1 MKKLWNVVTRG
12 PTLPSF
18 YLDKRVEN
26 DNEYGFN
33 IHKPNSS
40 SCIEWLDN
48 KKTGS
53 VVYVSF
59 GSAANLSA
67 EQIAEVAD
75 ALKQSNITFLW
86 VVKPNE
92 HSKLPGDF
100 TKETS
105 EKGLVVTWCS
115 QLEVLS
121 HHAVGCFISHC
132 GWNSTLEAITFGVPI
147 VAMPQILDQII
158 NAHFLEKV
166 WEVGLI
172 AKANDG
178 GKGVTASEEICRCI
192 REALEGE
199 RAGEIRKNI
208 TSLKELANEAI
219 GKSGSSDKHIDEF
232 IAQFDPAYLR
242 HRSNYN

>member
-1 MKKLWNVVTRG
+1 MKKIWNAVTIG

-40 SCIEWLDN
+40 NCMEWLDN

-53 VVYVSF
+53 VVYISF

-67 EQIAEVAD
+67 EQITEVAD
-75 ALKQSNITFLW
+75 ALRQSNIMFLW
-86 VVKPNE
+86 VVKPDE
-92 HSKLPGDF
+92 QSKLPSDF

-105 EKGLVVTWCS
+105 GKGLVVTWCS
-115 QLEVLS
+115 QLEVLA
-121 HHAVGCFISHC
+121 HHAIGCFISHC
-132 GWNSTLEAITFGVPI
+132 GWNSTLEAISFGVPI

-158 NAHFLEKV
+158 NAHFLETV
-166 WEVGLI
+166 WGVGLL
-172 AKANDG
+172 AKANEG
-178 GKGVTASEEICRCI
+178 EKCVTASEEIYRCI
-192 REALEGE
+192 REVLEGE
-199 RAGEIRKNI
+199 RGQEIRKNI
-208 TSLKELANEAI
+208 TRLKELAKETI
-219 GKSGSSDKHIDEF
+219 DTSGSSDKHIDEF
-232 IAQFDPAYLR
+232 ISQLDPAYLR

>member
-1 MKKLWNVVTRG
+1 MKKLWNALTIG

-40 SCIEWLDN
+40 NCIEWLDN

-59 GSAANLSA
+59 GSAANLST